1 MIPAPRRR
9 PPPRRGVGRPWLR
22 RAAAALALLLL
33 GTLAWALWPERL
45 DPARLPPGPPRD
57 VRLLRDTWG
66 IPHVLGAT
74 DPDVAFGL
82 AWAHAEDD
90 FATIQASLAA
100 ARGQLALREGPSAAP
115 NDYLVALLRLRESVD
130 EGYVRDLAPD
140 TRDLLEAYAAGL
152 NAWARAHPQ
161 AAWPE
166 LFPVEGRDLVAGVA
180 HKLPLFFGLHRVIR
194 DLTAPAPPS
203 ASPPPGSNA
212 FAVAPS
218 RSADGHTRLVIN
230 SHQPWEGPVAWYE
243 AHLRSDQGWNA
254 YGGLFPGSPVI
265 LHGFNP
271 DLGWAHTVNRPDL
284 VDVYALELDPD
295 DPLAYRFAGSWRR
308 LERREVTIPVGLLG
322 RLRWPLRRETLW
334 SVHGP
339 VVRGPRGTFALRV
352 AGLGDVRPLQQWYR
366 LNRART
372 REDWLAALG
381 EQAIPMFNTVY
392 ATGRGQVGYVYNA
405 RLPLRAPGFDWRGS
419 LPGDSPDA
427 LWNEFVPFERLP
439 AVHDP
444 PSGFVQ
450 NANSS
455 PFRTTLGPGNPDPAR
470 YPPALGI
477 ETRMTN
483 RALRLLELLGQDESI
498 TADELLAYKYDTT
511 YSSRSALAGSLRQ
524 LLAGP
529 VPADPLAAR
538 ALALLRGWRLGASAD
553 DRAAALALAL
563 LAPEHDDRA
572 IGGEAA
578 RHRLANVAARLQAD
592 FGRLD
597 PRLDEVQRL
606 RHDSVDLGVAGAPDL
621 LQATYTRP
629 AEKGRRVAHTGDSL
643 LMVVDW
649 NERGRVSARA
659 VQPYGAAPNRPGS
672 PHRSDQAA
680 LFARRELR
688 PVWFDEAE
696 IRAHLE
702 SERRLGPSGPVD
714 SP

>member
-9 PPPRRGVGRPWLR
+9 PPARRGAWRPWLW

-66 IPHVLGAT
+66 IPHVFGAT

-100 ARGQLALREGPSAAP
+100 ARGQLARREGPSAAP

-152 NAWARAHPQ
+152 NAWARAHPE

-212 FAVAPS
+212 IAVAPS

-230 SHQPWEGPVAWYE
+230 SHQPWQGPVAWYE
-243 AHLRSDQGWNA
+243 AHLRSGQGWNA

-271 DLGWAHTVNRPDL
+271 DVGWAHTVNRPDL
-284 VDVYALELDPD
+284 VDVYALELAPD
-295 DPLAYRFAGSWRR
+295 DPLAYRFAGAWRR
-308 LERREVTIPVGLLG
+308 LERREVTLPVGLLG

-339 VVRGPRGTFALRV
+339 VVRGPHGTFALRV

-372 REDWLAALG
+372 REEWLAALR
-381 EQAIPMFNTVY
+381 ERAIPMFNTVY

-405 RLPLRAPGFDWRGS
+405 RLPLRAPGFDWRAS
-419 LPGDSPDA
+419 LPGHSPDA
-427 LWNEFVPFERLP
+427 LWNEFVPFDRLP

-444 PSGFVQ
+444 LSGFVQ

-470 YPPALGI
+470 FPPALGV

-529 VPADPLAAR
+529 VPADPLAAQ
-538 ALALLRGWRLGASAD
+538 ALALLRGWRLGASGD

-563 LAPEHDDRA
+563 LEPEHDDRA
-572 IGGEAA
+572 LGAEAA
-578 RHRLANVAARLQAD
+578 RARLSDVAARLQAD

-629 AEKGRRVAHTGDSL
+629 AEKGRRLAHTGDSL
-643 LMVVDW
+643 LIVVDW
-649 NERGRVSARA
+649 DERGRVSARA

-696 IRAHLE
+696 ILAHLE
-702 SERRLGPSGPVD
+702 SERSLGASGPVD
-714 SP
+714 RP